1 MATVI
6 QFPLDR
12 RISQMLNELPDFELI
27 DKSILDMHLDVIND
41 LVLDESNEMD
51 AQRAL
56 RSYCQV
62 NDLDPDGYK
71 LHWAFEATVV
81 TIAEGLF

>member
-1 MATVI
+1 MTTVI
-6 QFPLDR
+6 QFPIDR
-12 RISQMLNELPDFELI
+12 RIEQILAGADFELI
-27 DKSILDMHLDVIND
+27 DESILDMHLDVLND
-41 LVLDESNEMD
+41 IVLDEDCELD

-56 RSYCQV
+56 RSYCQI
-62 NDLDPDGYK
+62 NDLDPDGFE